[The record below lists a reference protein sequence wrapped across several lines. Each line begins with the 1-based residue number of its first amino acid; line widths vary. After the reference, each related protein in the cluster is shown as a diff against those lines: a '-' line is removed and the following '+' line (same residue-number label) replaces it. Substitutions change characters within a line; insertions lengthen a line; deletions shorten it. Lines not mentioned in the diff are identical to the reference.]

1 MAENNLTIK
10 KANNM
15 EQKTIIFKI
24 DIEDFKKI
32 NNKIIEE
39 SKVNMIKQTKSNFIK
54 KCIQE
59 YLNKKN

>member
-1 MAENNLTIK
+1 
-10 KANNM
+10 M

-24 DIEDFKKI
+24 NIEDFKKI
-32 NNKIIEE
+32 QNKIIEE